1 MPLLQYKDFTKTEF
15 EQSHGGRPCLVQ
27 GVPEAEGWLCRE
39 KWRSEGRFLKHYAD
53 MHIPVT
59 EMAPLMGKT
68 RKLNVSLEQY
78 VAYAASNEVALS
90 RCCGVSCPSPTWHV
104 SIRWF
109 ARRVTCIS
117 CGYRWNSR
125 TIPGSGSSSRSGRS
139 SSTTST
145 CLSGSR
151 FVLPSTVLGSHP
163 RLLHPTHS
171 DRTTCTSSTRISGGC
186 SLTPAT
192 VSSSSG
198 AGGPGPC
205 CIRTPRRP

>member
-90 RCCGVSCPSPTWHV
+90 LLLR
-104 SIRWF
+104 
-109 ARRVTCIS
+109 
-117 CGYRWNSR
+117 
-125 TIPGSGSSSRSGRS
+125 
-139 SSTTST
+139 
-145 CLSGSR
+145 R
-151 FVLPSTVLGSHP
+151 FVPQSHLACFDP
-163 RLLHPTHS
+163 MVCEACHMHLVWL
-171 DRTTCTSSTRISGGC
+171 
-186 SLTPAT
+186 
-192 VSSSSG
+192 
-198 AGGPGPC
+198 
-205 CIRTPRRP
+205 